1 MHIITHDQVAD
12 LLPMAECMAIMRQ
25 GLIDLSAG
33 LYHQPLRMKAAP
45 EGSSNLMAF
54 MPALRVG
61 PGRLWGVKLLV
72 MTPDNP
78 KRGLDSHQGGV
89 MLFDGETG
97 VPQALVDATAITAIR
112 TAAVTGVASAA
123 LAPKT
128 VRRVAVIGAG
138 HQAGTHVEALRLAHP
153 GAAIVVGSRTPA
165 RAAELAK
172 EMGCEAAA
180 SVREAL
186 REAAVVCTVT
196 NSAVPVIEKDWL
208 MPGCHLNLVGASLP
222 TAREADSAT
231 MAAGRLFADR
241 RESCL
246 NEAGEYVMAV
256 RDGSIAGPAHI
267 VAEVGEVLA
276 GTHKG
281 RTNDGEFTIFKS
293 LGLAV
298 EDLIAAEHVVRR
310 AREKG
315 LGTAVAW

>member
-1 MHIITHDQVAD
+1 MHIITHDQVTD
-12 LLPMAECMAIMRQ
+12 LLPMAECMAVMKQ

-33 LYHQPLRMKAAP
+33 SYYQPLRMKAAP

-54 MPALRVG
+54 MPALRTG
-61 PGRLWGVKLLV
+61 ADRLWGVKLLV

-89 MLFDGETG
+89 MLFDGASG
-97 VPQALVDATAITAIR
+97 VPMALVDATAITAIR

-138 HQAGTHVEALRLAHP
+138 HQASTHVEALRLAHP
-153 GAAIVVGSRTPA
+153 GATIVLGSRTPA
-165 RAAELAK
+165 RAADLAK
-172 EMGCEAAA
+172 DLGCAAAA
-180 SVREAL
+180 SLQEAL
-186 REAAVVCTVT
+186 RDADVVCTVT
-196 NSAVPVIEKDWL
+196 NSAVPVIEQAWL
-208 MPGCHLNLVGASLP
+208 KPGCHLNLVGASLP
-222 TAREADSAT
+222 SAREADSAT
-231 MAAGRLFADR
+231 IAAGRLFADR

-246 NEAGEYVMAV
+246 NEAGEYLLAV
-256 RDGSIAGPAHI
+256 KEGAIGGPGHI

-281 RTNDGEFTIFKS
+281 RTGDGDFTIFKS

-298 EDLIAAEHVVRR
+298 EDLIAAEHVVRK

-315 LGTAVAW
+315 IGTQVAW

>member
-12 LLPMAECMAIMRQ
+12 LLPMAECMAVMKQ

-54 MPALRVG
+54 MPALRTG
-61 PGRLWGVKLLV
+61 ADRLWGVKLLV

-89 MLFDGETG
+89 MLFDGATG
-97 VPQALVDATAITAIR
+97 VPMALVDATAITAIR

-123 LAPKT
+123 LAPSR

-138 HQAGTHVEALRLAHP
+138 HQASTHVAALRLAHP
-153 GAAIVVGSRTPA
+153 GATIVLGSRTPA
-165 RAAELAK
+165 KAAELAK
-172 EMGCEAAA
+172 ELGCEAAA
-180 SVREAL
+180 SVADAL
-186 REAAVVCTVT
+186 RDADVVCTVT
-196 NSAVPVIEKDWL
+196 NSAVPVIEQAWL
-208 MPGCHLNLVGASLP
+208 KPGCHLNLVGASLP
-222 TAREADSAT
+222 SAREADSAT
-231 MAAGRLFADR
+231 IAAGRLFADR

-246 NEAGEYVMAV
+246 NEAGEYLLAV
-256 RDGSIAGPAHI
+256 KEGAIAGPGHI

-281 RTNDGEFTIFKS
+281 RAGDGDFTIFKS

-298 EDLIAAEHVVRR
+298 EDLIAAEHVVRK
-310 AREKG
+310 ARERG
-315 LGTAVAW
+315 VGTQVAW